1 MPKRKKSA
9 IQYRFKVKLKRRRS
23 IWRSVVLRGDQTLD
37 DLHEVIFSAF
47 DRGDFHLYCFYFPN
61 AAARRAPLGKRH
73 MSYISPEA
81 FEPSTYDNRESAD
94 SATLDELHFR
104 TGQTF
109 EYLFDF
115 GDEWWHEITVE
126 EIGPSES
133 GATYPRIVAQRGDSP
148 PQYPEVDD

>member
-1 MPKRKKSA
+1 MPRRKKSA
-9 IQYRFKVKLKRRRS
+9 TQYRFKVNLKRRRS

-47 DRGDFHLYCFYFPN
+47 DRDDFHLYCFYFPK
-61 AAARRAPLGKRH
+61 ATARRSQSGKEPR
-73 MSYISPEA
+73 SYISPEGFQP
-81 FEPSTYDNRESAD
+81 FEYDNRESAD
-94 SATLDELHFR
+94 SATLDELRFR
-104 TGQTF
+104 VGQTF

-115 GDEWWHEITVE
+115 GDEWWHEVTVE
-126 EIGPSES
+126 SIDPSES